1 MNHRMCRRHG
11 TATGQHITST
21 AYYVVSTVH
30 RTCTVVRMQFLVT
43 TGTAL
48 ALLGAAGTDA
58 WLPAAA
64 TGRPRAAAA
73 ARAADARCYPG
84 TGAAILASAAGPAAA
99 DISPNGGGGGGG
111 GRLVSCAGL
120 TKSYDGGVRYQFRGI
135 GLGLAAGTRAGL
147 VGINGAGKSTLM
159 KCLAGLEAPDAG
171 TVSFEGRPVS
181 WKLRAGHVILR
192 WIDFGT
198 KILILPIDTT

>member
-1 MNHRMCRRHG
+1 MNHHHRINRPAAPLPAN
-11 TATGQHITST
+11 TLLAST

-30 RTCTVVRMQFLVT
+30 RTGTVVWMQFLVT
-43 TGTAL
+43 AGTAL

-73 ARAADARCYPG
+73 RAADARCCPG
-84 TGAAILASAAGPAAA
+84 TSTAILASAAAGPAGAA
-99 DISPNGGGGGGG
+99 ISSNGGSGGGGGGG
-111 GRLVSCAGL
+111 GRLVSCTGL
-120 TKSYDGGVRYQFRGI
+120 TKSYDGGVRYQFREI

-159 KCLAGLEAPDAG
+159 KCLAGLEVPDAG

-181 WKLRAGHVILR
+181 WKLRYFDG
-192 WIDFGT
+192 
-198 KILILPIDTT
+198 LISAPKY

>member
-1 MNHRMCRRHG
+1 MNESNHRIGRRHRYTYRPTHYFDRLLVLRSIHG
-11 TATGQHITST
+11 PPH
-21 AYYVVSTVH
+21 V
-30 RTCTVVRMQFLVT
+30 TCTVVWMQFLVT

-73 ARAADARCYPG
+73 RAADARCYPG
-84 TGAAILASAAGPAAA
+84 TGTAILAAAAGPADAA
-99 DISPNGGGGGGG
+99 INSNGGSGGGGGGG
-111 GRLVSCAGL
+111 ARLVSCTGL
-120 TKSYDGGVRYQFRGI
+120 TKSYDGGVRYQFREI
-135 GLGLAAGTRAGL
+135 GLGLSAGTRAGL

-181 WKLRAGHVILR
+181 WKLRAGHAI
-192 WIDFGT
+192 
-198 KILILPIDTT
+198 

>member
-1 MNHRMCRRHG
+1 MNHRRIGRRHRYRP
-11 TATGQHITST
+11 TH
-21 AYYVVSTVH
+21 YYFDRLLRSIHGPPHV
-30 RTCTVVRMQFLVT
+30 TCTVVWMQFLVT

-73 ARAADARCYPG
+73 RAADARCYPG
-84 TGAAILASAAGPAAA
+84 TSTAILASAAGPADA
-99 DISPNGGGGGGG
+99 DINSNGGSGGGGGGG
-111 GRLVSCAGL
+111 ARLVSCTGL
-120 TKSYDGGVRYQFRGI
+120 TKSYDGGVRYQFREI
-135 GLGLAAGTRAGL
+135 GLGLSAGTRAGL

-181 WKLRAGHVILR
+181 WKLRAGHAI
-192 WIDFGT
+192 
-198 KILILPIDTT
+198 

>member
-1 MNHRMCRRHG
+1 
-11 TATGQHITST
+11 
-21 AYYVVSTVH
+21 
-30 RTCTVVRMQFLVT
+30 MQFLVT

-64 TGRPRAAAA
+64 TGMPRAA

-84 TGAAILASAAGPAAA
+84 TSTSTAILASAAGRPADRA
-99 DISPNGGGGGGG
+99 DINSNSNGGSGGGGGGG
-111 GRLVSCAGL
+111 ARLVSCTGL
-120 TKSYDGGVRYQFRGI
+120 TKSYDGGVRYQFREI
-135 GLGLAAGTRAGL
+135 GLGLSAGTRAGL

-181 WKLRAGHVILR
+181 WKLRAGR
-192 WIDFGT
+192 T
-198 KILILPIDTT
+198 S

>member
-1 MNHRMCRRHG
+1 
-11 TATGQHITST
+11 
-21 AYYVVSTVH
+21 
-30 RTCTVVRMQFLVT
+30 MQFLVT

-64 TGRPRAAAA
+64 TGRPRAAARVYT
-73 ARAADARCYPG
+73 RAADARCYPG
-84 TGAAILASAAGPAAA
+84 TSTAILASAAGPADA
-99 DISPNGGGGGGG
+99 DINSNGGSGGGGGGG
-111 GRLVSCAGL
+111 GARLVSCTGL
-120 TKSYDGGVRYQFRGI
+120 TKSYDGGVRYQFREI
-135 GLGLAAGTRAGL
+135 GLGLSAGTRAGL

-181 WKLRAGHVILR
+181 WKLRAGHIILR

-198 KILILPIDTT
+198 KILRNTT

>member
-1 MNHRMCRRHG
+1 
-11 TATGQHITST
+11 
-21 AYYVVSTVH
+21 
-30 RTCTVVRMQFLVT
+30 MQFLVT

-64 TGRPRAAAA
+64 TGRPRAAA
-73 ARAADARCYPG
+73 RAADARCHPG
-84 TGAAILASAAGPAAA
+84 TSAAILASAAGPADA
-99 DISPNGGGGGGG
+99 DISPNGGSGGGGG
-111 GRLVSCAGL
+111 GGARLVSCTGL
-120 TKSYDGGVRYQFRGI
+120 TKSYDGGVRYQFREI
-135 GLGLAAGTRAGL
+135 GLGLSAGTRAGL

-181 WKLRAGHVILR
+181 WKLRARAGHNTS
-192 WIDFGT
+192 DG
-198 KILILPIDTT
+198 LISAPKY